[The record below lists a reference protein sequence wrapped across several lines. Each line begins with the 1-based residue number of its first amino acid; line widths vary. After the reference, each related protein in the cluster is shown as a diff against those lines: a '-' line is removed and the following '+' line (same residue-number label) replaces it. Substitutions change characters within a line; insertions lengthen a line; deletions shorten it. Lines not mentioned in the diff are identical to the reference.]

1 MRVKIELA
9 AEYLNISSFY
19 FVDYTLSFL
28 LSRKIVNFL
37 WSNVF
42 RYVSTLIIFL
52 TIFLYIKLLE

>member
-1 MRVKIELA
+1 MRVKIKLA

-37 WSNVF
+37 WNNVF
-42 RYVSTLIIFL
+42 RHVSTLIIFF
-52 TIFLYIKLLE
+52 TIFYYLLIY